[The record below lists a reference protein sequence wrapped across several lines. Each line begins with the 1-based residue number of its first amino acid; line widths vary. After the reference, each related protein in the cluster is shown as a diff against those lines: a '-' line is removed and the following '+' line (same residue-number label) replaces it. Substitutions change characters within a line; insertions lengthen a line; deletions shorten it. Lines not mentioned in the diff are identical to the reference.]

1 MLVSNKNILKNFTES
16 FCKIVDR
23 YSDYVIV
30 SGYVAIANGRSRGT
44 EDIDII
50 VNKCDFDVFSKMIK
64 ELKKKFEVL
73 SPGNLSDKEIYEEYL
88 LKKIPIRFC
97 KKNEIIPNMEFKFS
111 KNEIENLAIKTRKKY
126 KNSLSSNIYFSEIN
140 LQIAFKEEYLRSN
153 KDIEDSKHLRE
164 IFKNEIDN
172 KKIDELKNLIKEV
185 L

>member
-1 MLVSNKNILKNFTES
+1 
-16 FCKIVDR
+16 
-23 YSDYVIV
+23 
-30 SGYVAIANGRSRGT
+30 
-44 EDIDII
+44 
-50 VNKCDFDVFSKMIK
+50 
-64 ELKKKFEVL
+64 
-73 SPGNLSDKEIYEEYL
+73 
-88 LKKIPIRFC
+88 
-97 KKNEIIPNMEFKFS
+97 MEFKFS